1 MFYKIK
7 PVPKENALN
16 AVCYY
21 RYSSTNQTDNSID
34 GQRRECRKYANK
46 HGFKIIEEY
55 IDKAASGTNDNRE
68 AFQKMIEDAKKQ
80 MFAFILVYRFDRF
93 ARNRYDSAIYKKQ
106 LEQYGVKVISVT
118 ENVGTGDE
126 GLILESIYEAM
137 DEAYSRRLSR
147 ITQRGMREI
156 ALKGLWTG
164 GHAPFGFQVKDK
176 KLVICDKEAQAIK
189 YAANE
194 ILNGIGTKYICDEL
208 YNRGCRARN
217 GKKITTSTLRVILS
231 NPAIMGK
238 RKYQDLEIE
247 CPSILSE
254 EEFERINLRLS
265 STKKKVGK
273 HPDTEYFMLSGKL
286 FCGECGAAMTGDS
299 GTSRNGEKHYYY
311 TCAERKSKRSCKKK
325 SEKKD
330 FIEWYICEQTVLNV
344 LTDENIKKI
353 AKLVI
358 AKQEEDKH
366 TFERKTIES
375 QLQEI
380 DKKFDKLADAFIN
393 TPTPA
398 FAKKIE
404 NQCKDLEEQ
413 KEALTARLNELKL
426 TEEIRLT
433 VKDVEGYLK
442 SFTKGDL
449 LDKSFRYRLIKAL
462 INCVYLYDDKIVI
475 YFNLRDSKSIHYI
488 DVINDLDQLS
498 TDTSDV
504 FDEFKPRGANTLIS
518 RTHYFIS
525 VNGVFGIVII
535 RS

>member
-7 PVPKENALN
+7 PVPKENQLN
-16 AVCYY
+16 VVCYY

-34 GQRRECRKYANK
+34 GQRRECKKYAME

-80 MFAFILVYRFDRF
+80 LFAFILVYRFDRF

-118 ENVGTGDE
+118 ENVGAGDE

-164 GHAPFGFQVKDK
+164 GHTPFGFKVVDK
-176 KLVICDKEAQAIK
+176 HLVICEEEAQAIK
-189 YAANE
+189 YAASE
-194 ILNGIGTKYICDEL
+194 ILNGIDTKYICDEL

-217 GKKITTSTLRVILS
+217 GKKITTSTLRLMLANTV
-231 NPAIMGK
+231 IMGK

-247 CPSILSE
+247 CPAILSE

-273 HPDTEYFMLSGKL
+273 HPDTEFFMLSGKL
-286 FCGECGAAMTGDS
+286 FCGECGSAMTGDS

-311 TCAERKSKRSCKKK
+311 TCAERKSRRNCKKK

-330 FIEWYICEQTVLNV
+330 FIEWYICEQTVLHI

-358 AKQEEDKH
+358 EKQNEDLNIS
-366 TFERKTIES
+366 ERKNIEK
-375 QLQEI
+375 QLLSIEREY
-380 DKKFDKLADAFIN
+380 DKLTDALIKS
-393 TPTPA
+393 PTDA
-398 FAKKIE
+398 VAQRIGKRSIELEKQKETLEKELDQIKLIE
-404 NQCKDLEEQ
+404 NV
-413 KEALTARLNELKL
+413 KL
-426 TEEIRLT
+426 TI
-433 VKDVEGYLK
+433 KDVELYLK
-442 SFTKGDL
+442 SFRNGDL
-449 LDKSFRYRLIKAL
+449 LDKEFRYKLIKAL
-462 INCVYLYDDKIVI
+462 INCVYLYDDKVLI
-475 YFNLRDSKSIHYI
+475 YFNLKDAKSIHYI
-488 DVINDLDQLS
+488 DVLNDLEQLS
-498 TDTSDV
+498 SDTSDV
-504 FDEFKPRGANTLIS
+504 FDEFKSRGAIQE
-518 RTHYFIS
+518 
-525 VNGVFGIVII
+525 
-535 RS
+535 